1 MSQTKA
7 QLLEPTGVFTLT
19 NQLVGVG
26 ATFSGNV
33 SIGGTLTKQDVT
45 NVDSV
50 GIITAR
56 SGINI
61 VGAYPLSLGTGT
73 TIHAISNNTL
83 VFGTNGTERLRI
95 AADGKATLAVPTSK
109 VGVTSASLDIW
120 GNGPQYPTLRLGS
133 NDLGD
138 VGEQIRFGRKDIGSD
153 DIRYHSIWSKNASN
167 ASDNYIQFRLH
178 DGSGSPF
185 TGQSEVLTLTG
196 SGKVGI
202 GTNFPDEVL
211 SLYGSANNVRLR
223 IDSQNLRRNNYIGV
237 SGADNLE
244 IAVDE
249 DNAGGDS
256 SLRIRIDAAE
266 KVRVTADGN
275 IGVGEDDPEGNKILI
290 RAASTIGT
298 TKGHIMLT
306 GDSSTVGEG
315 PQIVFSESGPGANWA
330 GAYIGHSRQGGGSLG
345 NLVFATRATGGDANT
360 IPTVALTINSSQA
373 ATFTSTVSDSKG
385 NVRSVPLNTQ
395 ASAYT
400 LVANDAGKAILASG
414 NVTFNNSVMSAGD
427 VVTIINNTNGDISVV
442 AGAGTALYNT
452 ADAATGTRT
461 LASRGMATIYFTHN
475 TTGYISGSGLS

>member
-1 MSQTKA
+1 
-7 QLLEPTGVFTLT
+7 
-19 NQLVGVG
+19 
-26 ATFSGNV
+26 
-33 SIGGTLTKQDVT
+33 
-45 NVDSV
+45 
-50 GIITAR
+50 
-56 SGINI
+56 
-61 VGAYPLSLGTGT
+61 
-73 TIHAISNNTL
+73 
-83 VFGTNGTERLRI
+83 
-95 AADGKATLAVPTSK
+95 
-109 VGVTSASLDIW
+109 
-120 GNGPQYPTLRLGS
+120 
-133 NDLGD
+133 
-138 VGEQIRFGRKDIGSD
+138 
-153 DIRYHSIWSKNASN
+153 
-167 ASDNYIQFRLH
+167 
-178 DGSGSPF
+178 
-185 TGQSEVLTLTG
+185 
-196 SGKVGI
+196 
-202 GTNFPDEVL
+202 
-211 SLYGSANNVRLR
+211 
-223 IDSQNLRRNNYIGV
+223 
-237 SGADNLE
+237 DNLE